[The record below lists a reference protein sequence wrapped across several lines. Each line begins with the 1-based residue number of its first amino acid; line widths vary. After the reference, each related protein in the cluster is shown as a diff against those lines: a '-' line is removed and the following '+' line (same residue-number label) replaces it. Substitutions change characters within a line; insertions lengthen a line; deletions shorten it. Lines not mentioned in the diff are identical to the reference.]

1 MDEKAG
7 FEIILRRCEHVT
19 YLTVRTI
26 SIITIS
32 IITNQN
38 PFMILIPI
46 SKHLLRY
53 SLFLK
58 FSQALY
64 INWIT
69 WCIECGTIYIN
80 FSKLKQKNTRC
91 KSVHL
96 G

>member
-1 MDEKAG
+1 MDEKAS
-7 FEIILRRCEHVT
+7 FEIILKRFEHMTRV
-19 YLTVRTI
+19 TVRTI
-26 SIITIS
+26 SMII
-32 IITNQN
+32 NQN
-38 PFMILIPI
+38 LFIMLIPI
-46 SKHLLRY
+46 NKYLLRY

>member
-1 MDEKAG
+1 
-7 FEIILRRCEHVT
+7 
-19 YLTVRTI
+19 
-26 SIITIS
+26 
-32 IITNQN
+32 
-38 PFMILIPI
+38 MILIPI

-58 FSQALY
+58 FSQASY

-69 WCIECGTIYIN
+69 WCIECGTSYIN

>member
-1 MDEKAG
+1 MDEKAS
-7 FEIILRRCEHVT
+7 FEIILKRCEHMTRVT
-19 YLTVRTI
+19 VKTI
-26 SIITIS
+26 SMII
-32 IITNQN
+32 NQN
-38 PFMILIPI
+38 LFIMLIPI
-46 SKHLLRY
+46 NKYLLRY

-69 WCIECGTIYIN
+69 WCTECGTIYIN
-80 FSKLKQKNTRC
+80 SSKLKQKNTRC